1 MHSQVKVLDFEGGSH
16 WRSSSWLEWGYPRY
30 VWRWPAGFESSLGP
44 PKQTNLKLYQQ
55 VKKKIT
61 TPSFKSNHRWQ
72 LVKWIDE
79 QFGKWKNG
87 QLYNE

>member
-55 VKKKIT
+55 VRKKNYYTIFQIKPQMT
-61 TPSFKSNHRWQ
+61 
-72 LVKWIDE
+72 V
-79 QFGKWKNG
+79 G
-87 QLYNE
+87 QMD